1 MRIQSNLFCFLS
13 SYIFLYAW
21 NERYPN
27 ESILIPAL
35 LSQKCFSYS
44 TFILL
49 QLILLFIFP
58 QGLIKVDK
66 EIERLNKKE
75 EYLKQVIAKLK
86 DQAAAEDYAT
96 KVPENVRT
104 QNSEKLSEAEGEL
117 SRLPAALAALK
128 LIQ

>member
-1 MRIQSNLFCFLS
+1 
-13 SYIFLYAW
+13 
-21 NERYPN
+21 
-27 ESILIPAL
+27 
-35 LSQKCFSYS
+35 
-44 TFILL
+44 
-49 QLILLFIFP
+49 
-58 QGLIKVDK
+58 VDK